1 MGIVISQ
8 NNIQWHNLY
17 LKKKKVQSLPYTICP
32 MCVILS
38 LRERAATTPGN
49 QVNDLDKFPLHSLRF
64 LLHFVFTNVCWL
76 SGVSEAKSK
85 STVSKCFKLF
95 VSKNLFQDLFLN
107 KDLGDDSALLCFDL
121 PYWTPRLKEEILEQI
136 LETRIPEI
144 GPLPFPPHK
153 IDPVWTASLYRQGNK
168 ATKNQSSLQ

>member
-1 MGIVISQ
+1 
-8 NNIQWHNLY
+8 
-17 LKKKKVQSLPYTICP
+17 
-32 MCVILS
+32 MCVIVS
-38 LRERAATTPGN
+38 LRERAATTLGN
-49 QVNDLDKFPLHSLRF
+49 QVNDLDKFPLHSSRF
-64 LLHFVFTNVCWL
+64 LFHFVFINVCWL

-85 STVSKCFKLF
+85 STLSKCFKLF

-121 PYWTPRLKEEILEQI
+121 PYWTARPKKEIPEQT
-136 LETRIPEI
+136 LETRTPEI

-168 ATKNQSSLQ
+168 ATKNQSSLE